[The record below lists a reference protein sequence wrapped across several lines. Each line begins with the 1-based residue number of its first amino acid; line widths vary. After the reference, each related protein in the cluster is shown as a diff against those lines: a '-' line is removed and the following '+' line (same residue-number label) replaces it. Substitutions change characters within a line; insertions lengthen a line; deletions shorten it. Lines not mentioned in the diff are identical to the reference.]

1 MISQARRTIVFRSI
15 RSALL
20 KGVEVEYWMIKAYE
34 QLDSGVLTS
43 AQVAELE
50 EIALRYFDEQDEEAE
65 PEPEPMPEEPE
76 GAEE

>member
-20 KGVEVEYWMIKAYE
+20 KGQEIEYWLIRMYE

-65 PEPEPMPEEPE
+65 AEAEEPIPDE
-76 GAEE
+76 PTEAE

>member
-34 QLDSGVLTS
+34 QLDAGVLTS

-50 EIALRYFDEQDEEAE
+50 EIAMRYFDIQDEGEAE
-65 PEPEPMPEEPE
+65 YEPMPEESTE
-76 GAEE
+76 AE

>member
-20 KGVEVEYWMIKAYE
+20 KGQEVEYWMIKAYE

-50 EIALRYFDEQDEEAE
+50 EIAMRYFDEQDEAEAE
-65 PEPEPMPEEPE
+65 AEDPMPEESTE
-76 GAEE
+76 AE

>member
-20 KGVEVEYWMIKAYE
+20 KGQEVEYWMIKAYE
-34 QLDSGVLTS
+34 QLDAGVLTS

-50 EIALRYFDEQDEEAE
+50 EIAMRYFDEQDEAE
-65 PEPEPMPEEPE
+65 EPMPDEPE
-76 GAEE
+76 STEAE